1 MVTVSQIDGFTLCLI
16 NKLGGIS
23 MNITIFGA
31 TGRVGNE
38 VLKRALIDGL
48 HVTAL
53 VRTPSKLTPHENL
66 TILEGDIRDDSL
78 VNEAIEGADAVFS
91 AIGTDKTTT
100 LTEAIPLIIEAMSKG
115 EVKRI
120 VTIGTAG
127 ILQSRTNSELYR
139 FQSTESKRR
148 LTFAS
153 EEHAKVF
160 EQLATTNLEWT
171 IVCPTY
177 LPDGDATG
185 EWRTERNFLPQD
197 GAEISVGD
205 TAFFAYKE
213 LLNPQFVA
221 SRVGIAY

>member
-1 MVTVSQIDGFTLCLI
+1 
-16 NKLGGIS
+16 

-31 TGRVGNE
+31 TGRVGKE
-38 VLKRALIDGL
+38 FLRRALEDGL

-66 TILEGDIRDDSL
+66 TILQGDIREYAS
-78 VNEAIEGADAVFS
+78 VNQAIEGADAVFS

-100 LTEAIPLIIEAMSKG
+100 LTEAIPLVIEAMNK
-115 EVKRI
+115 ENVKRI

-127 ILQSRTNSELYR
+127 ILQSRSNPEEYR

-148 LTFAS
+148 LTFAA
-153 EEHAKVF
+153 EEHAKVY
-160 EQLATTNLEWT
+160 EQLAATSLEWT

-177 LPDGDATG
+177 LPDGEATG
-185 EWRTERNFLPQD
+185 QWRIERNFLPVD
-197 GAEISVGD
+197 GVKISVGD

-213 LLNPQFVA
+213 MLDPQFIN
-221 SRVGIAY
+221 SRVGLAY